1 MDRLPAAISR
11 VLAYFAPVFSRRI
24 WIRAQLLLIGAI
36 LAPGARTVAAALR
49 VMGRAEQRSFP
60 SYHRVLS
67 RATWSSRALARI
79 LLVRLLDT
87 FVPQDQPVILGIDET
102 LERRRGAKIAAKG
115 LYRDNARSSK
125 TLHVKSHGLR
135 WISMML
141 LCSVPWASR
150 VWALPFFTVLVPSE
164 KFCTARGRRYKR
176 LSHWGR
182 QMILQVRRWIRHRR
196 LVLVADN
203 NYSAIELLD
212 KARRLGVIVITRLRL
227 DAALYDPAPS
237 KEEFRRKHPR
247 GQLPKKGARQPTPK
261 AHLEN
266 PDTLW
271 QRLCVPWYGA
281 TDRQIEITTGTSVWF
296 HNGLPP
302 VPVRWVLIRDPLGKF
317 DPQCLVCNAQTVSA
331 EQMIQWFLLRWQV
344 EVTFAEMRAHLGM
357 ETQRQWS
364 QKAILRTT
372 PALFGL
378 FSLVTLCAREL
389 LAGGAAPVRRAAW
402 YNKQEA
408 TFSDLLALVRQQLWP
423 VLINRTSTAEA
434 DVVLIPR
441 PLFLRMTETLAFAA

>member
-11 VLAYFAPVFSRRI
+11 VLALFAPVFSRRI
-24 WIRAQLLLIGAI
+24 WSRAQVLLIGAI

-49 VMGRAEQRSFP
+49 VMGLAEQRSFP

-67 RATWSSRALARI
+67 RATWSSRELAR
-79 LLVRLLDT
+79 RLLLRLVCT
-87 FVPQDQPVILGIDET
+87 FVPEDQPVILGIDET

-125 TLHVKSHGLR
+125 SLHVKSHGLR
-135 WISMML
+135 WISLML
-141 LCSVPWASR
+141 LCSVPWAKR
-150 VWALPFFTVLVPSE
+150 VWALPFFTLLVPSE
-164 KFCTARGRRYKR
+164 KFCTARGLRYKR

-182 QMILQVRRWIRHRR
+182 QMIVQVRRWLRSRR

-212 KARRLGVIVITRLRL
+212 RARRLSVVVVTRLRL
-227 DAALYDPAPS
+227 DAALYDPAPTRA
-237 KEEFRRKHPR
+237 EFRAKHPR
-247 GQLPKKGARQPTPK
+247 GQLPKKGPRQPTPQ

-266 PDTLW
+266 PGTPW
-271 QRLCVPWYGA
+271 QRLHVPWYGA
-281 TDRQIEITTGTSVWF
+281 TNRQIEITTGTSVWF

-302 VPVRWVLIRDPLGKF
+302 VPVRWVLIRDPLGMF
-317 DPQCLVCNAQTVSA
+317 DPQCLVCNEQAVSA

-364 QKAILRTT
+364 EKAIARTT

-389 LAGGAAPVRRAAW
+389 LAGGMPPIRRAAW
-402 YNKQEA
+402 YDKQDA
-408 TFSDLLALVRQQLWP
+408 TFSDLLALVRQHLWP
-423 VLINRTSTAEA
+423 VTINRTSTAQD

-441 PLFLRMTETLAFAA
+441 ALLHRLTETLAFAA